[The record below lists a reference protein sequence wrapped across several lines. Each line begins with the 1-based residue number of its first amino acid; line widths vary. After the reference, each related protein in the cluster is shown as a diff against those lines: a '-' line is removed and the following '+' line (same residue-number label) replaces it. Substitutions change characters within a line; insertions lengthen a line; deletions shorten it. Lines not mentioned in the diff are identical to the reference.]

1 MKKIKIKYFGDVE
14 KIEKMK
20 VGDWIDLRAAEDVD
34 MKAGEFKMFPLEVA
48 MQLPDGY
55 EAIIAPR
62 SSTFKKYGVILVNS
76 IGIIDESYC
85 GDNDQWQFLAFAI
98 RDTHISKNDR
108 ICQFRILKHQPELEF
123 EEVSCLENENRGGI
137 GSTGIR

>member
-1 MKKIKIKYFGDVE
+1 MKKIKIKYFGDIE

-34 MKAGEFKMFPLEVA
+34 MKAGEFKMFPLGVA

-62 SSTFKKYGVILVNS
+62 SSTFKKYG
-76 IGIIDESYC
+76 
-85 GDNDQWQFLAFAI
+85 GD
-98 RDTHISKNDR
+98 
-108 ICQFRILKHQPELEF
+108 
-123 EEVSCLENENRGGI
+123 SC
-137 GSTGIR
+137 